1 MVQEYVPSEDS
12 VRGVIPVVVGRRPH
26 LLIID
31 ERGLALIT
39 VAPNK
44 RKLFLGAPLG
54 LTHYFW
60 VKDIVNLVRR
70 GPEEVVKLLT
80 DGDVWWK
87 VLRFIPKE
95 EVELV
100 EVKRGFLGSPQIVI
114 HAGGKKRK
122 YDLLYSRIEG
132 IEAEEILRNTAQA
145 LMIAGYKVKSPPT

>member
-1 MVQEYVPSEDS
+1 MAQEYVPSEDS
-12 VRGVIPVVVGRRPH
+12 VRGVVPVVIGRRPH
-26 LLIID
+26 LLIVD

-44 RKLFLGAPLG
+44 RKLVLGAPLG
-54 LTHYFW
+54 LTHHFW
-60 VKDIVNLVRR
+60 VRDIINLARM
-70 GPEEVVKLLT
+70 GPKEVVKLLR

-87 VLRFIPKE
+87 VLKFIPKE

-114 HAGGKKRK
+114 HASGKKRK

-132 IEAEEILRNTAQA
+132 IGAEETLRNAAQA
-145 LMIAGYKVKSPPT
+145 LMIAGYKVKNPPT